1 MSEEATNSV
10 AEGNCVAEKR
20 GGEQSEAK
28 GRSVGKRTRFGGE
41 LRRACSFMAKSET
54 RWARWR
60 GGSDVQ
66 AAHVVGGGTAGR
78 DGEISGET
86 CSVGEPSRSQ
96 SLHSTAAK
104 RFAEGAGSKTALR
117 EGRQEGGCVKTAPRP
132 RHRAGSTR
140 KG

>member
-41 LRRACSFMAKSET
+41 LRRACSFMVKSET

-66 AAHVVGGGTAGR
+66 AA
-78 DGEISGET
+78 
-86 CSVGEPSRSQ
+86 
-96 SLHSTAAK
+96 
-104 RFAEGAGSKTALR
+104 
-117 EGRQEGGCVKTAPRP
+117 PRGW
-132 RHRAGSTR
+132 RRNGR
-140 KG
+140 KGWRDKRGDLLGG